1 MNVTLQQRIEEAAV
15 DYANN
20 LALPKWDKHPIH
32 AIDFERGAIFA
43 LQNQWIS
50 VDEDLPEY
58 EEDVF
63 VRFIE
68 HFQNNTN
75 EFEVGYC
82 TRWRTS
88 DKSVKTD
95 SKEFSI
101 IGNME
106 ITHWMP
112 IPELPKGGEE

>member
-1 MNVTLQQRIEEAAV
+1 MNEILQKLIEEATTF
-15 DYANN
+15 
-20 LALPKWDKHPIH
+20 LFKQRGLDKESCRQAMYYI
-32 AIDFERGAIFA
+32 
-43 LQNQWIS
+43 LTNQWIS
-50 VDEDLPEY
+50 VDEALPEY

-68 HFQNNTN
+68 HFQNNTD

-112 IPELPKGGEE
+112 IPELKGGEE

>member
-1 MNVTLQQRIEEAAV
+1 MNEILQKRNEKAAR
-15 DYANN
+15 
-20 LALPKWDKHPIH
+20 
-32 AIDFERGAIFA
+32 DFNQKEGTPFA
-43 LQNQWIS
+43 LIGHVFNAFVDGANYALSNQWIS
-50 VDEDLPEY
+50 VEEALPEY

-68 HFQNNTN
+68 HFQNNTD